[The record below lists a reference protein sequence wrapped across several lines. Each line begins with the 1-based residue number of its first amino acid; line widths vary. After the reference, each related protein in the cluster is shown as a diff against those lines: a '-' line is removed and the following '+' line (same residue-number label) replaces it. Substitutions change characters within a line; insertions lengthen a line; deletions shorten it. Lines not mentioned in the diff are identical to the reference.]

1 MTPRLIVGLCVVAI
15 AVLIVVLPR
24 LDTSSPLAAVV
35 RLLVPSWR
43 FFDAVS
49 APPELCVRVAGPDG
63 RFDGWRPLLPPPRR
77 QWWTAG
83 WHPHGN
89 LSFAT
94 HSLLFRLRT
103 EIAWADADDPPA
115 SLVSYRLVLD
125 LVRWSLRADGGA
137 ATLVQFRLTD
147 DVDATE
153 LLVSEVHPL

>member
-1 MTPRLIVGLCVVAI
+1 MVIGLCAVAV
-15 AVLIVVLPR
+15 AVLVVVLPR
-24 LDTSSPLAAVV
+24 LDPSSPLAAVV

-49 APPELCVRVAGPDG
+49 APPELCVRVAGSDG
-63 RFDGWRPLLPPPRR
+63 AFGGWRPLLPPPRR
-77 QWWTAG
+77 AWWTVA
-83 WHPHGN
+83 WHPDGN

-103 EIAWADADDPPA
+103 EVAWADDDDPPA

-125 LVRWSLRADGGA
+125 LVRWSLRADRGA
-137 ATLVQFRLTD
+137 ATVVQFRLTGEGD
-147 DVDATE
+147 EGE